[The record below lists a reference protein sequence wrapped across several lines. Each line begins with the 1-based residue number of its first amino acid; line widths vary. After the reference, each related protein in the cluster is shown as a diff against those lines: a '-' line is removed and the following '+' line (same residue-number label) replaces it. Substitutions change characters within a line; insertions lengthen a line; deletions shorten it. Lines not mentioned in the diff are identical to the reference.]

1 MRLPRR
7 RPRIELVITPRKMQL
22 CGCCP
27 SELVQ
32 PVVWSEGSTS
42 SWDVELRCPECE
54 HREQGVFSQGEVDGY
69 DRHLDE
75 GMNRLLD
82 DLRDLTREN
91 MEAEAQA
98 FRAALAANVIL
109 PEDF

>member
-7 RPRIELVITPRKMQL
+7 RPRIDLVITPRDLQL
-22 CGCCP
+22 CGRCP

-32 PVVWSEGSTS
+32 PVVWSEGSMS
-42 SWDVELRCPECE
+42 SWDIELRCPECE
-54 HREQGVFSQGEVDGY
+54 HREHGVFSQGEVDGY
-69 DRHLDE
+69 DVQLDK
-75 GMNRLLD
+75 GMHRLLD

-98 FRAALAANVIL
+98 FKLALAANVIL

>member
-1 MRLPRR
+1 MKLPRR
-7 RPRIELVITPRKMQL
+7 RQRIDLVITPRDMQL
-22 CGCCP
+22 CGRCP

-32 PVVWSEGSTS
+32 PVVWSEGSMS
-42 SWDVELRCPECE
+42 SWAVELRCPECE
-54 HREQGVFSQGEVDGY
+54 HREQGVFSQSEVDDY
-69 DRHLDE
+69 DTQLDE
-75 GMNRLLD
+75 GMNCLLD

-91 MEAEAQA
+91 MEAEALT

>member
-1 MRLPRR
+1 MGLRRR
-7 RPRIELVITPRKMQL
+7 RPRLELVITPRDMQL
-22 CGCCP
+22 CGHCP

-32 PVVWSEGSTS
+32 PVVWSEGSMS

-54 HREQGVFSQGEVDGY
+54 HREQGVFSQGEVDEY
-69 DRHLDE
+69 DIHLDE
-75 GMNRLLD
+75 GMHRLLD

-91 MEAEAQA
+91 MEAEALT